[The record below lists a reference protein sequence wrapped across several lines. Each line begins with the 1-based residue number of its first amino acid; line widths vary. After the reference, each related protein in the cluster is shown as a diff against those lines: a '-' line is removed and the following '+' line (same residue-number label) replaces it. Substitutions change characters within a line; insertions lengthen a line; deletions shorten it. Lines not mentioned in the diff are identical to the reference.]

1 MLYID
6 GSYGEGGG
14 QILRTALALSVLSGK
29 PVEIGHIR
37 AGRRNPGLRAQHV
50 MSVRAISEICG
61 ARVEGL
67 ELGSQHIRFM
77 PGPVHG
83 GRYVFDVA
91 QVRAS
96 AGSTGMIFQ
105 TVAPVLGFAEASSD
119 LILKGGT
126 HTLWA
131 PPIDYLSDVFL
142 PMVHPMGFYA
152 EIGMERWGWYP
163 EGGGIVHAHVEPCA
177 GLKGLVLKERGRLL
191 EITGRSVVSNLPR
204 SIAERQRDRA
214 LTRLGQEGLWAEITL
229 TKAPS
234 VGRGT
239 LVFLVA
245 RFEHGIAGFSALGA
259 RGKRAEQVAEEAV
272 DALRTYLDSGAA
284 VDPHLSD
291 QLILYMAL
299 AEGTSAFTTSQ
310 VTSHLLTNI
319 WVVKH
324 FFAVRCEVHG
334 TIGQPG
340 QVHIEGMGLRGCPYQ
355 GISKS
360 PEPAVRGSVV

>member
-29 PVEIGHIR
+29 PVEIDHIR
-37 AGRRNPGLRAQHV
+37 AGRRNPGLMAQHV
-50 MSVRAISEICG
+50 MSVRAISETCG

-67 ELGSQHIRFM
+67 DFGSQHIRFM

-83 GRYVFDVA
+83 GPYTLDVA
-91 QVRAS
+91 RVRAS

-105 TVAPVLGFAEASSD
+105 TVVPVLGFAEVPSE
-119 LILKGGT
+119 LTLQGGT

-142 PMVHPMGFYA
+142 PMVHPMGFHA
-152 EIGMERWGWYP
+152 EIRTERWGWYP

-177 GLKGLVLKERGRLL
+177 GLKGLVLEKRGRLL
-191 EITGRSVVSNLPR
+191 EITGRSVVSNLPL
-204 SIAERQRDRA
+204 SIAERQRDRVWA
-214 LTRLGQEGLWAEITL
+214 RLGQEGLWAEIAL
-229 TKAPS
+229 LKAPS

-239 LVFLVA
+239 LVFLFA
-245 RFEHGIAGFSALGA
+245 RFEHGMAGFSALGA

-272 DALRTYLDSGAA
+272 NALLAYLHSEAS

-291 QLILYMAL
+291 QFILYMAL
-299 AEGTSAFTTSQ
+299 AEGTSVFTTSQ

-324 FFAVRCEVHG
+324 FLPVRCEVHG
-334 TIGQPG
+334 SIGQPG
-340 QVHIEGMGLRGCPYQ
+340 QVHIEGIGFSGRPSSAKGDLPLEQRT
-355 GISKS
+355 
-360 PEPAVRGSVV
+360 